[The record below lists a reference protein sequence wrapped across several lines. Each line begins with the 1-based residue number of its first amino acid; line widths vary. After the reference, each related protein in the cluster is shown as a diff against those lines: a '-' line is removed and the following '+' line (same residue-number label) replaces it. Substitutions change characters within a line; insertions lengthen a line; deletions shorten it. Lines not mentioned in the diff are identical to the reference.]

1 MKKVFLV
8 ALVFFVAMCAFGNNL
23 WQKTFGGSND
33 EIAHS
38 VQQTDDGGYILAG
51 YTMPLGGTSDA
62 YFVRL
67 DANGSKLW
75 EKTFG
80 GRGDDVARFVQ
91 QTSDGG
97 YIVVGYTKSLGAG
110 GADVYVLK
118 MDPKGNKLWEKTF
131 GGSGDDGA
139 YSVQQVDDGGYIVAG
154 YTSSFG
160 AGESDIYVLRLDVDG
175 NKVWER
181 TFGGRSSEEALF
193 VRKLSDAGFVVAG
206 YTNSL
211 GAGGNDAYV
220 LKLDA
225 NGNRVWE
232 KVFGGNVD
240 DAAYCIQQTIDGGY
254 IVVGFTR
261 SFGAGKSDFYV
272 LKLDSDGNKMWE
284 KTFGGNSDDF
294 ARCVQQ
300 TSDGGYIVAGDTWSL
315 GSGACDV
322 YVLKLDAGGKV
333 LWQKVYGGSR
343 LDYAYSVQQ
352 TKEGGYILAGGTSS
366 FGSGGLDVYVIKMDA
381 QGKTGPYAQ

>member
-80 GRGDDVARFVQ
+80 GR
-91 QTSDGG
+91 
-97 YIVVGYTKSLGAG
+97 
-110 GADVYVLK
+110 
-118 MDPKGNKLWEKTF
+118 
-131 GGSGDDGA
+131 GDDGA

-261 SFGAGKSDFYV
+261 SFGAGKSDFHV